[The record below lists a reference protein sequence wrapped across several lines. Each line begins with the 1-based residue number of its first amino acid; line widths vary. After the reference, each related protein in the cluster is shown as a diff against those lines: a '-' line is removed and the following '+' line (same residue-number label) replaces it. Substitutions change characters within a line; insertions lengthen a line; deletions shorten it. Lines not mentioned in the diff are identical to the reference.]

1 MEKKFSQ
8 KNPTAILGSLPNDIY
23 DFKRAP
29 YTIYG
34 ATAMAPSVI
43 QILLVL
49 DMYIY

>member
-1 MEKKFSQ
+1 MEKKILQ
-8 KNPTAILGSLPNDIY
+8 KKPTAILGSLPNDIY

-34 ATAMAPSVI
+34 AMAPSVI